1 MLRQLGAFSIC
12 RWNTHHKHRSF
23 NISEP
28 RINERI
34 RVPEVRLVGP
44 AGEQVGIVRIEDAL
58 RLAAESDL
66 DLVEVA
72 PQAKPPVCKLMDFGK
87 YKYEAA
93 VKAREARKNQTN
105 TVLKEIRFRLKIDT
119 HDYETKRGHALRFL
133 GAGDKVKAMIQFR
146 GREQQRP
153 EMGLRL
159 LQRFAEDVAEVG
171 VVESSPRIDGRNMVM
186 VIGPLKNKAEAKAEA
201 RRATQRAEAKA
212 QNEAKAT
219 GRVDTSGDDQAP
231 LTQSLADLLPEG
243 FQVNTAA
250 EPEAPAAAAAP
261 EAAVETPAAAAPAL
275 RPSAGSSQGCRGSSG
290 AGGSEAGGSQA
301 GGSQGRKRPEAR
313 SAQGCPAAEGHRHPR
328 PQAPAAPK
336 AAEAATPAPAAP
348 SLRQCLLHRSRWP
361 GPLRRS
367 PLHAPRHHG
376 PRPSRQAR
384 RPTSS
389 KLRKV
394 PPSGSQQ
401 PACRPQ
407 GRLHE
412 RTADIVCGYVRRSVP
427 MPKMKTHSGAKKR
440 FKLTGSGKLRRQQ
453 ANRRHYLEH
462 KSSRL
467 TRRLAGDKIVFKGD
481 AKVIRKMLGI

>member
-1 MLRQLGAFSIC
+1 MKCVQSPRGGAHPIFEAFDCSGNWGPSLFC
-12 RWNTHHKHRSF
+12 RWNTHYKHRSF

-212 QNEAKAT
+212 QNEAKAA

-243 FQVNTAA
+243 FQVSTEATVQD
-250 EPEAPAAAAAP
+250 APAAAEAAAP
-261 EAAVETPAAAAPAL
+261 EAAVEAPAAPVEAAPAAEAPAAEAPKAVKEAEPKREAPRAAAPKAE
-275 RPSAGSSQGCRGSSG
+275 SAEPK
-290 AGGSEAGGSQA
+290 A
-301 GGSQGRKRPEAR
+301 
-313 SAQGCPAAEGHRHPR
+313 
-328 PQAPAAPK
+328 APAAPK
-336 AAEAATPAPAAP
+336 AESAAPKAAAPVAPKAAAPVAPTAAEAEKAAPAAP
-348 SLRQCLLHRSRWP
+348 KPAAVPAPKPVARPAAPKPVARP
-361 GPLRRS
+361 A
-367 PLHAPRHHG
+367 APR
-376 PRPSRQAR
+376 
-384 RPTSS
+384 PTP
-389 KLRKV
+389 K
-394 PPSGSQQ
+394 
-401 PACRPQ
+401 PA
-407 GRLHE
+407 G
-412 RTADIVCGYVRRSVP
+412 
-427 MPKMKTHSGAKKR
+427 KKT
-440 FKLTGSGKLRRQQ
+440 
-453 ANRRHYLEH
+453 N
-462 KSSRL
+462 
-467 TRRLAGDKIVFKGD
+467 
-481 AKVIRKMLGI
+481 

>member
-1 MLRQLGAFSIC
+1 LLRQLGAFSILPVEYHI
-12 RWNTHHKHRSF
+12 NHRSF

-44 AGEQVGIVRIEDAL
+44 AGEQVGIVRIDDAL

-153 EMGLRL
+153 EMGIRL
-159 LQRFAEDVAEVG
+159 LQRFADDVAEVG

-186 VIGPLKNKAEAKAEA
+186 VVGPLKNKAEAKAEA
-201 RRATQRAEAKA
+201 RRASQRAEAKA

-219 GRVDTSGDDQAP
+219 GGRIDVSGDDQAP

-243 FQVNTAA
+243 FAITT
-250 EPEAPAAAAAP
+250 EPETEAPAQS
-261 EAAVETPAAAAPAL
+261 EAAVEAAPDTEAPVKEAPEAEAPVKEAAAMEAPVK
-275 RPSAGSSQGCRGSSG
+275 
-290 AGGSEAGGSQA
+290 EAPV
-301 GGSQGRKRPEAR
+301 KEA
-313 SAQGCPAAEGHRHPR
+313 AVQE
-328 PQAPAAPK
+328 APKQAAPK
-336 AAEAATPAPAAP
+336 AAAPKREAPRAAPAPAKAPAAAKPAEAAAPAPAAP
-348 SLRQCLLHRSRWP
+348 
-361 GPLRRS
+361 
-367 PLHAPRHHG
+367 
-376 PRPSRQAR
+376 RP
-384 RPTSS
+384 P
-389 KLRKV
+389 
-394 PPSGSQQ
+394 
-401 PACRPQ
+401 
-407 GRLHE
+407 
-412 RTADIVCGYVRRSVP
+412 VP
-427 MPKMKTHSGAKKR
+427 MPKPIARPAAPKPAARPAPKAAPKPAGKKT
-440 FKLTGSGKLRRQQ
+440 T
-453 ANRRHYLEH
+453 
-462 KSSRL
+462 
-467 TRRLAGDKIVFKGD
+467 
-481 AKVIRKMLGI
+481 

>member
-1 MLRQLGAFSIC
+1 MPGNWLGMEPAYAGTVRVLPRCRGGFANLSEAFDCSGN
-12 RWNTHHKHRSF
+12 WGPSLFAGHNNKHRSF

-153 EMGLRL
+153 EMGIRL
-159 LQRFAEDVAEVG
+159 LQRFADDVAEVG

-186 VIGPLKNKAEAKAEA
+186 VVGPLKNKAEAKAEA

-212 QNEAKAT
+212 QNEAKAA
-219 GRVDTSGDDQAP
+219 GRVDTSGTDQSP
-231 LTQSLADLLPEG
+231 MTQSLADLLPEG
-243 FQVNTAA
+243 FTVSTEPDTAPEETAA
-250 EPEAPAAAAAP
+250 TEAPAAPAPEQEAVTEEAPKAAPAPEQEAPKAAAPKAAAPKQEAPKQEAPKQEAAAPKEEAPKAAAAAP
-261 EAAVETPAAAAPAL
+261 KPATAAKPAAAAP
-275 RPSAGSSQGCRGSSG
+275 
-290 AGGSEAGGSQA
+290 
-301 GGSQGRKRPEAR
+301 K
-313 SAQGCPAAEGHRHPR
+313 PAAVPAPPKPVAR
-328 PQAPAAPK
+328 PAAPK
-336 AAEAATPAPAAP
+336 PAARPAPKAAP
-348 SLRQCLLHRSRWP
+348 
-361 GPLRRS
+361 
-367 PLHAPRHHG
+367 
-376 PRPSRQAR
+376 
-384 RPTSS
+384 
-389 KLRKV
+389 K
-394 PPSGSQQ
+394 
-401 PACRPQ
+401 PA
-407 GRLHE
+407 G
-412 RTADIVCGYVRRSVP
+412 
-427 MPKMKTHSGAKKR
+427 KKT
-440 FKLTGSGKLRRQQ
+440 
-453 ANRRHYLEH
+453 N
-462 KSSRL
+462 
-467 TRRLAGDKIVFKGD
+467 
-481 AKVIRKMLGI
+481 

>member
-1 MLRQLGAFSIC
+1 MEPARGARLPGTWLGMDRHCRDRARAALLGLRRPTFFEAFDCSGN
-12 RWNTHHKHRSF
+12 WGPSLFAGTHNNHRSF

-153 EMGLRL
+153 EMGIRL
-159 LQRFAEDVAEVG
+159 LQRFADDVAEVG

-186 VIGPLKNKAEAKAEA
+186 VVGPLKNKAEAKAEA

-212 QNEAKAT
+212 QNEAKAA

-231 LTQSLADLLPEG
+231 MTQSLADLLPEG
-243 FQVNTAA
+243 FTVST
-250 EPEAPAAAAAP
+250 EPEAPAAESPATEAPAADTATVEAP
-261 EAAVETPAAAAPAL
+261 EAPKQEAPKQEAPKAAVAPKQEAPKAEAPKATAPA
-275 RPSAGSSQGCRGSSG
+275 PKPAV
-290 AGGSEAGGSQA
+290 AA
-301 GGSQGRKRPEAR
+301 KPEA
-313 SAQGCPAAEGHRHPR
+313 A
-328 PQAPAAPK
+328 APAAPK
-336 AAEAATPAPAAP
+336 PAAVPAPPKPVARPAAP
-348 SLRQCLLHRSRWP
+348 KPAARP
-361 GPLRRS
+361 
-367 PLHAPRHHG
+367 APK
-376 PRPSRQAR
+376 A
-384 RPTSS
+384 
-389 KLRKV
+389 V
-394 PPSGSQQ
+394 PK
-401 PACRPQ
+401 PA
-407 GRLHE
+407 G
-412 RTADIVCGYVRRSVP
+412 
-427 MPKMKTHSGAKKR
+427 KKT
-440 FKLTGSGKLRRQQ
+440 
-453 ANRRHYLEH
+453 N
-462 KSSRL
+462 
-467 TRRLAGDKIVFKGD
+467 
-481 AKVIRKMLGI
+481 